1 MDDFNDEPL
10 RVPTGIFNGLLASA
24 VLWVLIAMVFLFAIK
39 TWADM
44 PIVYKSAS
52 TNECVEVDDPAGEH
66 DCGNLPDKYEL
77 EWVQ

>member
-1 MDDFNDEPL
+1 MDDFDNEPL

-24 VLWVLIAMVFLFAIK
+24 VLWAAIAALFFLAIK
-39 TWADM
+39 MWADT
-44 PIVYKSAS
+44 PIVYKSAT
-52 TNECVEVDDPAGEH
+52 TNECVQVDDPAGEH